1 MGNNWLWADED
12 ELRLMC
18 VTLSAL
24 LRQSEVNTVNVV
36 NEALE
41 YGYRQGYADAVVRVS
56 IASEEGNAKG
66 FVLH

>member
-1 MGNNWLWADED
+1 MGNSWLWLNED

-18 VTLSAL
+18 VTLSHL
-24 LRQSEVNTVNVV
+24 LHQSEVNTVNVV

-56 IASEEGNAKG
+56 IASEEGNATRP
-66 FVLH
+66 VLH

>member
-12 ELRLMC
+12 ELRVLC

-24 LRQSEVNTVNVV
+24 LRQYEVNTVNVV
-36 NEALE
+36 NEAMD
-41 YGYRQGYADAVVRVS
+41 YGYRQGYADAVVRIS
-56 IASEEGNAKG
+56 IASEAGNAKG

>member
-12 ELRLMC
+12 ELRVLC

-24 LRQSEVNTVNVV
+24 LRQYEVNTVNVV
-36 NEALE
+36 NEAMD

-56 IASEEGNAKG
+56 IASEAGNAKG

>member
-1 MGNNWLWADED
+1 MGNSWLWADED
-12 ELRLMC
+12 ELRVLC

-24 LRQSEVNTVNVV
+24 LRQYEVNTVNVV
-36 NEALE
+36 SEAMD

-56 IASEEGNAKG
+56 IASEAGNAKG

>member
-1 MGNNWLWADED
+1 MGNSWLWADED
-12 ELRLMC
+12 ELRVLC

-24 LRQSEVNTVNVV
+24 LRQYEVNTVNVV
-36 NEALE
+36 NEAMD

-56 IASEEGNAKG
+56 IASEAGNAKG

>member
-1 MGNNWLWADED
+1 VRLWADED

-24 LRQSEVNTVNVV
+24 LRQYEVNTVNVV